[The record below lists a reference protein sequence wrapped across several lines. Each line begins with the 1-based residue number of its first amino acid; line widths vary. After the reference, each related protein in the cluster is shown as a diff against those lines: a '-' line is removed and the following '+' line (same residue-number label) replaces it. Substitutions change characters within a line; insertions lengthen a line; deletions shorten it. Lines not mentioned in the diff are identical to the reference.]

1 VFFRSLLK
9 HIKPS
14 ANHNNLGTI
23 MNTILAN
30 TFRAGAISL
39 ALLTAV
45 GCQSTKAL
53 DEVRT
58 LAEKAERDAANAQA
72 TANSA
77 TTSANSANNAAA
89 AAKTAAD
96 NAQAT
101 ANQALQA
108 ARSAQAGVDATNE
121 KMDRMFKKTV
131 SK

>member
-1 VFFRSLLK
+1 MNKIITNTMRA
-9 HIKPS
+9 S
-14 ANHNNLGTI
+14 A
-23 MNTILAN
+23 
-30 TFRAGAISL
+30 L
-39 ALLTAV
+39 ALLVLSA

-58 LAEKAERDAANAQA
+58 LAQKAERDAAAAQA

-77 TTSANSANNAAA
+77 ASSATAAANAAA
-89 AAKTAAD
+89 SAKTAAD
-96 NAQAT
+96 NAQST

-108 ARSAQAGVDATNE
+108 ANTAQSGVDATNE